1 MTMGSTNGSPTPAP
15 RRSSW
20 ASNELAK
27 KSADAEMV
35 GKPFGEY
42 AGFVT
47 RLVAFV
53 IDIALI
59 GVTITIVGSAASL
72 VTDFLRLS
80 GRMLTFVQVLSL
92 IASASI
98 FVGYFVLLWVLAGMT
113 IGKRIMGLI
122 IVRED
127 GGKLTLGNAVRRYVG
142 YYISAI
148 FLLGF
153 FWVLLDAKR
162 QGWHDK
168 LAGTFV
174 LYDWPDAILVQRMES
189 GEAGELSKTE
199 QRRPRQALANRPNP
213 GNQQQLPT
221 K

>member
-1 MTMGSTNGSPTPAP
+1 MSTGPISGSPTPSPQRNAWM
-15 RRSSW
+15 SK
-20 ASNELAK
+20 ELAVK
-27 KSADAEMV
+27 TADAQAE

-59 GVTITIVGSAASL
+59 GITVTIVGSAASL
-72 VTDFLRLS
+72 VADFLRLS
-80 GRMLTFVQVLSL
+80 GRVLTLVQIVSL

-98 FVGYFVLLWVLAGMT
+98 IVGYFILLWMLAGMT

-148 FLLGF
+148 LLLGY
-153 FWVLLDAKR
+153 FWVILDARR

-168 LAGTFV
+168 LAGTLV
-174 LYDWPDAILVQRMES
+174 LYDWPDSILVQRIES
-189 GEAGELSKTE
+189 GEPGKPA
-199 QRRPRQALANRPNP
+199 QRRPRQALANRSDP
-213 GNQQQLPT
+213 GDQQHLPT